1 MALLDL
7 RQRTGWLFMAVA
19 VGHILLISAQVN
31 TRRGIPV
38 LEAITFG
45 AFAEVQRAASSAIG
59 SVRDTWTNY
68 FALQQIR
75 RENEQ
80 LRDEVSKLRVGLQQ
94 ERALAEQT
102 RTLQQLLD
110 LRSSTSLSTTAAGV
124 IAGGAS
130 PEFRTITIDK
140 GTGDGVDSDM
150 AVISPTGV
158 VGRIVLP
165 TARAAKV
172 QLLIDRDAAAGALV
186 ERSRAQGVLVGTGTD
201 RLRLDHVPGTADVK
215 IGDRVVTSG
224 IEGIYPKGFAIGQ
237 IESFERRAGEFTA
250 VMVRPAVEF
259 ANLEAVLVVTSPPQT
274 EAASRAQKAAVASPK
289 ADVTASTA
297 PEGVATG
304 SPAAASR
311 PQSVAPRVPPAPQV
325 QPAAPAPKPD
335 TAARKPPP
343 PRKRQAGAGRGS
355 RPRPAPPL
363 SQPTAPEPAPPAPAS
378 DDPAPPSSPGVP

>member
-19 VGHILLISAQVN
+19 VGHILLISAQVS
-31 TRRGIPV
+31 TRRGIPL

-45 AFAEVQRAASSAIG
+45 AFAEVQRAATSAIG

-75 RENEQ
+75 RENAE

-110 LRSSTSLSTTAAGV
+110 LRSSISLSTTAAGV

-140 GTGDGVDSDM
+140 GTGDGIDSDM
-150 AVISPTGV
+150 AVISPTGI

-165 TARAAKV
+165 TPRAAKV
-172 QLLIDRDAAAGALV
+172 QLLIDRDAAAGALI

-201 RLRLDHVPGTADVK
+201 LLRLDHVSGTADVK

-224 IEGIYPKGFAIGQ
+224 IEGIYPKGFPVGQ
-237 IESFERRAGEFTA
+237 IESFERRSGEFSA
-250 VMVRPAVEF
+250 VMIRPAVEF
-259 ANLEAVLVVTSPPQT
+259 ANLETVLVVTSSPQT
-274 EAASRAQKAAVASPK
+274 EAGPPTQKAAVAPPK
-289 ADVTASTA
+289 ADVTAAPA
-297 PEGVATG
+297 PETAAPAP
-304 SPAAASR
+304 PAAVPTRTPAVT
-311 PQSVAPRVPPAPQV
+311 PQRQTQAPQV
-325 QPAAPAPKPD
+325 QPAAPAPKPEA
-335 TAARKPPP
+335 AARKPKPP
-343 PRKRQAGAGRGS
+343 ARRRDGGRGTTS
-355 RPRPAPPL
+355 KPPASPQTV
-363 SQPTAPEPAPPAPAS
+363 SDPAPAAAPAPDAS
-378 DDPAPPSSPGVP
+378 APPSSSGVP

>member
-19 VGHILLISAQVN
+19 VGHILLISAQVS

-45 AFAEVQRAASSAIG
+45 AFAEVQRAATSAIG

-75 RENEQ
+75 RENAD

-110 LRSSTSLSTTAAGV
+110 LRSSTSLATTAAGV

-140 GTGDGVDSDM
+140 GTGDGIDSDM
-150 AVISPTGV
+150 AVISPAGV

-201 RLRLDHVPGTADVK
+201 RLRLDHIAATVDIK

-237 IESFERRAGEFTA
+237 IESFERRAGEFSS

-259 ANLEAVLVVTSPPQT
+259 ANLEAVLVVTSSPQT
-274 EAASRAQKAAVASPK
+274 EAGSRTQKAAVAPPK
-289 ADVTASTA
+289 ADVTSPVSEAPAPPGAASSQPAAQTPRA
-297 PEGVATG
+297 Q
-304 SPAAASR
+304 PAAA
-311 PQSVAPRVPPAPQV
+311 
-325 QPAAPAPKPD
+325 APKPQP
-335 TAARKPPP
+335 AARKPSPP
-343 PRKRQAGAGRGS
+343 ARKREPAAGRGGA
-355 RPRPAPPL
+355 RRQAET
-363 SQPTAPEPAPPAPAS
+363 SQSQQTAPEPAPSAATPES
-378 DDPAPPSSPGVP
+378 TPPSSPGVP

>member
-19 VGHILLISAQVN
+19 VGHILLISAQVS
-31 TRRGIPV
+31 TRRGIPL

-45 AFAEVQRAASSAIG
+45 AFAEVQRAATSAIG

-68 FALQQIR
+68 FALQEIR
-75 RENEQ
+75 RENAE

-110 LRSSTSLSTTAAGV
+110 LRSSTSLSTTAAAV

-140 GTGDGVDSDM
+140 GTGDGIDSDM
-150 AVISPTGV
+150 AVISPAGV

-165 TARAAKV
+165 TPRAAKV
-172 QLLIDRDAAAGALV
+172 QLLIDRDAAAGVLV
-186 ERSRAQGVLVGTGTD
+186 ERSRAQGVLVGMGTD
-201 RLRLDHVPGTADVK
+201 RLRLDHVPATADVK

-224 IEGIYPKGFAIGQ
+224 IEGIYPKGFAVGQ

-259 ANLEAVLVVTSPPQT
+259 SNLEAVLVVTSPPQT
-274 EAASRAQKAAVASPK
+274 DIGSRTQKAGVAAPK
-289 ADVTASTA
+289 ADVTRPVSETASPA
-297 PEGVATG
+297 PAPARAPTPAPPRAPVAPTQAQ
-304 SPAAASR
+304 PAAA
-311 PQSVAPRVPPAPQV
+311 APRPD
-325 QPAAPAPKPD
+325 AA
-335 TAARKPPP
+335 TRKPQPP
-343 PRKRQAGAGRGS
+343 PRRRQTRGTMQKPGA
-355 RPRPAPPL
+355 PQ
-363 SQPTAPEPAPPAPAS
+363 SQVTAPEPGPSGPPPDNS
-378 DDPAPPSSPGVP
+378 APPSSAPGVP